1 MASTFITKA
10 NPTANTDSRK
20 KGTISFWFKRS
31 GTGATQ
37 YLYTESSDGNN
48 AGVIYLS
55 GSDTLNIIS
64 YDGGSSQTQLS
75 TNRKFRDCTGWI
87 HFHFAYDSTLGTAD
101 DRQKLWIN
109 GEQITSFSSRTNPSQ
124 DGNFWFGVGGTN
136 YPIRIGRNHSG
147 DYFNGYMS
155 HFHRVDSQ
163 ALAPTIFG
171 STDTTTGQWKIATSP
186 SITYT
191 GTSDFN
197 FFILKDSNSVT
208 DQSGEGNDLT
218 IGGGTLTST
227 QDNPSNVFATL
238 NPEECGM
245 NSGATPT
252 NGNTTFGTS
261 AAQWHTEA
269 STFGITRGKYYWE
282 TQMRDAGGDR
292 RMRWGMVNEKYLG
305 YTGNNKVLF
314 GSDKNAIGWKTN
326 GESATDHGYGVGSS
340 ETTLSG
346 DINEDNGCYGFAID
360 YDNQLM
366 WGSYNGTWLNSG
378 NPSAGT
384 GGVDVSSYYN
394 IGDPLFPCWTTH
406 NSYIDFNAGNGVFA
420 STALTGT
427 TYNDADGN
435 GIFKYSV
442 PTNFRALCSKGINQ

>member
-1 MASTFITKA
+1 MASTYLTRTLV
-10 NPTANTDSRK
+10 NSNQK
-20 KGTISFWFKRS
+20 KFTISVWVKRAKL
-31 GTGATQ
+31 GGQ
-37 YLYTESSDGNN
+37 QPIL
-48 AGVIYLS
+48 GV
-55 GSDTLNIIS
+55 
-64 YDGGSSQTQLS
+64 GGSGNYATNLYFDTSNRLDFWNYFNSSYAGRKT
-75 TNRKFRDCTGWI
+75 TNRAFRDTQGWYHI
-87 HFHFAYDSTLGTAD
+87 CVSVDTTSAQSTAD
-101 DRQKLWIN
+101 DRMQIHIN
-109 GEQITSFSSRTNPSQ
+109 GERITSFATSSNPNQ
-124 DGNFWFGVGGTN
+124 DQTFEYSSASVHE
-136 YPIRIGRNHSG
+136 IGRNGAS
-147 DYFNGYMS
+147 DYFDGCMS
-155 HFHRVDSQ
+155 HFHFVDGSQ
-163 ALAPTIFG
+163 LAPTVFG
-171 STDTTTGQWKIATSP
+171 ETDSTTGEWKIKTSP
-186 SITYT
+186 SYT
-191 GTSDFN
+191 VGTNGFW
-197 FFILKDSNSVT
+197 ILKDGNSVT
-208 DQSGEGNDLT
+208 DSSSNSNDFT
-218 IGGGTLTST
+218 VAAGTLTST
-227 QDNPSNVFATL
+227 QDNPSQVFATL
-238 NPEECGM
+238 NPELCGM

-314 GSDKNAIGWKTN
+314 GADKHAIGWKTN

-346 DINEDNGCYGFAID
+346 DINSDNGCYGFAID

-442 PTNFRALCSKGINQ
+442 PTNFRCLSSKGINQ

>member
-1 MASTFITKA
+1 M
-10 NPTANTDSRK
+10 ANTYLQRTESAGSRK
-20 KGTISFWFKRS
+20 KFTWSAWIKRS
-31 GTGATQ
+31 KIGASQ
-37 YLYTESSDGNN
+37 FLVACSYSSSDEAYLYFN
-48 AGVIYLS
+48 
-55 GSDTLNIIS
+55 GSDSLCWDSTT
-64 YDGGSSQTQLS
+64 SSHGDLV
-75 TNRKFRDCTGWI
+75 TNRKFRDTTGWYNI
-87 HFHFAYDSTLGTAD
+87 IFAVDTTKSSSS
-101 DRQKLWIN
+101 DRMKLYVN
-109 GEQITSFSSRTNPSQ
+109 GVQETSFSTENYPSV
-124 DGNFWFGVGGTN
+124 DAEYYWNVGGTY
-136 YPIRIGRNHSG
+136 YPRIGKRHGSG
-147 DYFNGYMS
+147 DYFDGYMS
-155 HFHRVDSQ
+155 HIVHIDGTQ
-163 ALAPTIFG
+163 ELPTIFG
-171 STDTTTGQWKIATSP
+171 STDTTTGQWKINT
-186 SITYT
+186 SITPSVGW
-191 GTSDFN
+191 GTN
-197 FFILKDSNSVT
+197 GYHILKDGNSVT
-208 DQSGEGNDLT
+208 DQSGQGNNWT
-218 IGGGTLTST
+218 VSGGTLTAT
-227 QDNPSNVFATL
+227 KDNPSEVFATL

-314 GSDKNAIGWKTN
+314 GSDKYAIGWKTN
-326 GESATDHGYGVGSS
+326 GESATTHGYGVNST

-346 DINEDNGCYGFAID
+346 DINEDNGVYGFAID

-384 GGVDVSSYYN
+384 GGVDVSSYYS

-427 TYNDADGN
+427 TYNDADVN

-442 PTNFRALCSKGINQ
+442 PTNFRCLSSKGINQ